1 MVTTGYYPLLLV
13 EKWRIVDSKYSH
25 KLTPSFTHQLA
36 QIYRKYLDSQED
48 TGCETLLSLRIP
60 RVQQQSGGSDCGIY
74 AIAFAVHLLRGD
86 NIEDIDFD
94 QEKMRSHLNSCFWRK
109 KMLPFPTL
117 STKGCRIT
125 TYFPYFQLEV
135 YCHCKMPETYGDM
148 VECEECEEW
157 YHIDSMCECKDYGKV
172 ALQILRREWT

>member
-13 EKWRIVDSKYSH
+13 KSKYSH

-48 TGCETLLSLRIP
+48 IGCETLSLRIP
-60 RVQQQSGGSDCGIY
+60 RVQQQSGRSDCGIF

-117 STKGCRIT
+117 STKGRRIPHT
-125 TYFPYFQLEV
+125 FHTFSLKYIVTVRCQKL
-135 YCHCKMPETYGDM
+135 M
-148 VECEECEEW
+148 VIW
-157 YHIDSMCECKDYGKV
+157 LNVKNAKSGITFDV
-172 ALQILRREWT
+172 